1 MATGSLLAQAQ
12 AAFRQGRLP
21 ESLQLIDTLVRRE
34 PGNTD
39 AWNLAGV
46 VCHVRREH
54 AAAVRYFER
63 ALALGAGAGVL
74 VNLGFA
80 HQALG
85 QADQA
90 SQAYTEA
97 TRRDPLLALA
107 WQKLGGLQEQQG
119 QREDALESYRRAVA
133 LDPSDLRSLGD
144 GLYLR
149 RHLGDWRPEA
159 ALSPDRLLQAFAA
172 APRSDFSPHLLLSL
186 PEATPAQQ
194 RAAAHKFAQS
204 QWGPV
209 LALPPLAA
217 QVREPG
223 GRMRI
228 GYLSADFCEHAVSYL
243 VNEVL
248 AAHDRQAVQVFV
260 YAYRAAAPGDPWRRK
275 SIDAADVFVDLDAM
289 DDAAAAARIH
299 ADAVDVLVDL
309 TGYTGSG
316 RLGICAR
323 RPAPVIAQWI
333 GYIGTL
339 GEPRLADYVIGDAV
353 ATPPSASG
361 HFSESLALLPRS
373 FQPNGCLK
381 PLPAPPARA
390 QEGLPERGVV
400 FCSFNQTY
408 KFNPLLW
415 DDWCEILHAVP
426 GSVLWLAQPRD
437 VLAKENLQREAEQRG
452 VSRERIVLAGKRSR
466 DEHLARLALA
476 DIALDT
482 APYNSGTTASDA
494 LRTGVPLLALLGES
508 FVSRMAGS
516 LLHAAGLGEC
526 VAAGR
531 RELVAMA
538 IGLGNDEPARARLR
552 RRVEAAVPAS
562 GLYDPVAF
570 ARDLERLYAA
580 MLAQRR
586 AGQRGT
592 LAIER

>member
-1 MATGSLLAQAQ
+1 MATGSQLAQAQ
-12 AAFRQGRLP
+12 ALFRRGRLP
-21 ESLQLIDTLVRRE
+21 EALQLLDTLVRRE
-34 PGNTD
+34 PGNAD
-39 AWNLAGV
+39 AWNLAGI

-63 ALALGAGAGVL
+63 ALALGAAAGVL

-80 HQALG
+80 YQALG

-90 SQAYTEA
+90 RQAYVEA
-97 TRRDPLLALA
+97 TRRDPSLALA
-107 WQKLGGLQEQQG
+107 WQKLGGLQEGQG
-119 QREDALESYRRAVA
+119 QRRDALESYRRAVA

-149 RHLGDWRPEA
+149 RHLGDWKPEA
-159 ALSPDRLLQAFAA
+159 ALSAERLLQTFAA
-172 APRSDFSPHLLLSL
+172 APRSDFSPGLLLSL
-186 PEATPAQQ
+186 HEASPAQQ

-209 LALPPLAA
+209 LAAPPLAA

-243 VNEVL
+243 VSEVL
-248 AAHDRQAVQVFV
+248 AAHDRRAVQVFV

-275 SIDAADVFVDLDAM
+275 AIDAADVFVDLDSM
-289 DDAAAAARIH
+289 DDAEAAARIH
-299 ADAVDVLVDL
+299 VDGVDVLVDL

-316 RLGICAR
+316 RLGISAR

-339 GEPRLADYVIGDAV
+339 GEPRLADYVISDAV
-353 ATPPSASG
+353 ATPPAVAA
-361 HFSESLALLPRS
+361 HFSESLALLPRI
-373 FQPNGCLK
+373 FQPNGCLQ
-381 PLPAPPARA
+381 PLAPPPARTG
-390 QEGLPERGVV
+390 EGLPERGVV

-408 KFNPLLW
+408 KFNPPLW
-415 DDWCEILHAVP
+415 DDWCEILRAVP

-437 VLAKENLQREAEQRG
+437 VLASENLQREAEQRG
-452 VSRERIVLAGKRSR
+452 VARDRIVWAGQRSR
-466 DEHLARLALA
+466 ADHLARLALA

-482 APYNSGTTASDA
+482 TPYNSGTTASDA
-494 LRTGVPLLALLGES
+494 LRAGVPLLAFLGES

-516 LLHAAGLGEC
+516 LLRAAGLDEC

-538 IGLGNDEPARARLR
+538 ISLGNDEPARAQLR
-552 RRVEAAVPAS
+552 RRVQSAVPAS

-586 AGQRGT
+586 AGRRGT
-592 LAIER
+592 LALER